1 MRLSLQVGAPNKG
14 HVKESADSFTLGAHR
29 GTIHC
34 GQQAS
39 GSLASDAAHLQTDV
53 VSPLTAYGVSAVV
66 EAEPAVATAVDLA
79 DSDCS
84 TEDAFDKTSAHSS
97 GSPETAAI
105 DGLPPVHGDTD
116 SPTAAA
122 SSSGSQP
129 SERHA
134 STAEAGSSTQPSSD
148 DSSAG
153 AAHDASNGA
162 DQLAA
167 RGTVSSGDE
176 GSQPTVSSF
185 PQAGEGVT
193 PAENPSSSLSCI
205 LVEGEK
211 GAQPVPSSLPQGG
224 EAHPPAVGSS
234 ATATA
239 EQVSAFAWQ
248 AAQLQSVTHA
258 TNAEAAAPV
267 SGTRGEDTM
276 QRSGSSEATDVQSVV
291 SSQQQASCLQQQQ
304 DSSNVTHEGGV
315 ESIANAQQS
324 AEKQHTSSRAAFEE
338 EAQPATA
345 AAVLVQPHQSL
356 QQSAAEEE
364 EQMVDAATAREQQA
378 SSSTSKDE
386 DDGDAAQRQISEEE
400 QQQQLPGRSTGHD
413 AHGHASTDVEDCK
426 VPTNPSR
433 QEEERIALLTQAKVE
448 GQSSSSPDP
457 VREEEEQGPSQLA
470 TEEDNR
476 KIASSSTVREEEEQG
491 LRQSSAQEDKQQTFP
506 PSPLREEDKQA
517 FSQSA
522 SEAAEEERRPIHP
535 FDGAEQCQD
544 TSGALLLSPSS
555 PVSEQEAVHQLQT
568 NSACDDMSFR
578 ADSSPQRKA
587 KPDFLAKALS
597 CSVAWPVLV
606 PIVAFSSCI
615 QLYDACSMTE
625 VLRYTV

>member
-1 MRLSLQVGAPNKG
+1 MMGLSLQVGALNKG

-29 GTIHC
+29 GTIHH

-53 VSPLTAYGVSAVV
+53 VTPLTAYGVSAVV

-167 RGTVSSGDE
+167 RGAVSSGDE

-211 GAQPVPSSLPQGG
+211 GAQPVPSSLPQGT
-224 EAHPPAVGSS
+224 PPSS
-234 ATATA
+234 GQQCHSNSRAS
-239 EQVSAFAWQ
+239 VSAQ
-248 AAQLQSVTHA
+248 R
-258 TNAEAAAPV
+258 AE
-267 SGTRGEDTM
+267 
-276 QRSGSSEATDVQSVV
+276 
-291 SSQQQASCLQQQQ
+291 
-304 DSSNVTHEGGV
+304 
-315 ESIANAQQS
+315 
-324 AEKQHTSSRAAFEE
+324 
-338 EAQPATA
+338 
-345 AAVLVQPHQSL
+345 
-356 QQSAAEEE
+356 
-364 EQMVDAATAREQQA
+364 
-378 SSSTSKDE
+378 
-386 DDGDAAQRQISEEE
+386 
-400 QQQQLPGRSTGHD
+400 
-413 AHGHASTDVEDCK
+413 
-426 VPTNPSR
+426 
-433 QEEERIALLTQAKVE
+433 
-448 GQSSSSPDP
+448 
-457 VREEEEQGPSQLA
+457 
-470 TEEDNR
+470 
-476 KIASSSTVREEEEQG
+476 
-491 LRQSSAQEDKQQTFP
+491 
-506 PSPLREEDKQA
+506 PL
-517 FSQSA
+517 
-522 SEAAEEERRPIHP
+522 
-535 FDGAEQCQD
+535 
-544 TSGALLLSPSS
+544 
-555 PVSEQEAVHQLQT
+555 
-568 NSACDDMSFR
+568 
-578 ADSSPQRKA
+578 
-587 KPDFLAKALS
+587 
-597 CSVAWPVLV
+597 
-606 PIVAFSSCI
+606 
-615 QLYDACSMTE
+615 
-625 VLRYTV
+625 